1 MKRIAGWVL
10 LLALLSFP
18 AQAVLPLA
26 FFAKEIVKSIV
37 KDFLESQLN
46 QMLAKAGPCG
56 IPIADAGGL
65 ASLAGMLTGRG
76 GGIGGLPSIPGIGG
90 MPAIPGIGAAAKGAL
105 PGVPGL
111 TGGGAALANL
121 PMGAMN
127 PEMAAL
133 MSRMGGMPGMGAA
146 GMPPG
151 MADMMK
157 SQMAQMEASA
167 KEQGKEGGDGRASN
181 APDMAKMIQAMQD
194 STPLSAAEADEL
206 GTIMERMATAMP
218 SAAQQCKPGELK
230 IVMQTASNTPM
241 GGGVMRMM
249 LTSMREAQQKLDE
262 ARSTFAA
269 MSEAERADYVEL
281 MATEYRGW
289 DKENRQAMLGM
300 METNFLGM
308 PESLKTQLV
317 ARLKQEK

>member
-1 MKRIAGWVL
+1 MKRIAGSVL

-18 AQAVLPLA
+18 AQAVFPLA
-26 FFAKEIVKSIV
+26 FLAKEIVKGIV

-56 IPIADAGGL
+56 IPIADTGSL
-65 ASLAGMLTGRG
+65 TSLAGMLTGRG
-76 GGIGGLPSIPGIGG
+76 GGMGGFSSLAGMGA

-105 PGVPGL
+105 PDVPGL
-111 TGGGAALANL
+111 TGGRAALANV
-121 PMGAMN
+121 PTGAIP
-127 PEMAAL
+127 PEMAAML
-133 MSRMGGMPGMGAA
+133 GGMPGRGGAA
-146 GMPPG
+146 MPAG
-151 MADMMK
+151 MAEMMK
-157 SQMAQMEASA
+157 SQMAQLEASA
-167 KEQGKEGGDGRASN
+167 KDQGKEGADGRAAS
-181 APDMAKMIQAMQD
+181 APDMAKVMQAMQD
-194 STPLSAAEADEL
+194 PTPLSAAEADEL

-218 SAAQQCKPGELK
+218 NAAPQCKPGELK
-230 IVMQTASNTPM
+230 TVMQRASNTPM

-262 ARSTFAA
+262 ARTTFAT

-289 DKENRQAMLGM
+289 DKENQQAMLGM
-300 METNFLGM
+300 LETDFLGM

-317 ARLKQEK
+317 ARLKQGK